1 MTDPGGKNHHMI
13 NPLNLVTLSL
23 TFLAAFLLAGCSTA
37 EANFAPDSAFN
48 RSSPLIVQDNTD
60 TGKAIEAELLAK
72 GFNVFASGAKD
83 AAAPAGQTFIARLVV
98 RRSWRGVVT
107 GVVPGTITP
116 TIADAQTGAVAATAS
131 YDLGTMSYNSTRD
144 AAKAVV
150 AALTAKVR

>member
-1 MTDPGGKNHHMI
+1 MTNRLK
-13 NPLNLVTLSL
+13 LVTLSL
-23 TFLAAFLLAGCSTA
+23 ALLAAFMLAGCSTA
-37 EANFAPDSAFN
+37 QANFAPDTTFN

-72 GFNVFASGAKD
+72 GFNIFASGAKD
-83 AAAPAGQTFIARLVV
+83 TAAPAGQTFIARLVV

-107 GVVPGTITP
+107 GVVPGTITL
-116 TIADAQTGAVAATAS
+116 TIADARTGAVAATAS

-150 AALTAKVR
+150 AALAAKVR

>member
-1 MTDPGGKNHHMI
+1 MTNRLK
-13 NPLNLVTLSL
+13 LVTLSL
-23 TFLAAFLLAGCSTA
+23 ALLAAFMLAGCSTA
-37 EANFAPDSAFN
+37 QANFAPDTTFN

-72 GFNVFASGAKD
+72 GFNIFASGAKD
-83 AAAPAGQTFIARLVV
+83 TAAPAGQTFIARLVI

-107 GVVPGTITP
+107 GVVPGTITL
-116 TIADAQTGAVAATAS
+116 TIADARTGAVAATAS

-150 AALTAKVR
+150 AALAAKVR

>member
-1 MTDPGGKNHHMI
+1 MI

-107 GVVPGTITP
+107 GVVPGTITL
-116 TIADAQTGAVAATAS
+116 TIADARTGAVAATAS
-131 YDLGTMSYNSTRD
+131 YDLGSMSYNSTRD
-144 AAKAVV
+144 AAKAVA
-150 AALTAKVR
+150 AALDAKVR

>member
-1 MTDPGGKNHHMI
+1 MTNPDGKNHLMI
-13 NPLNLVTLSL
+13 NRLSLITLSL
-23 TFLAAFLLAGCSTA
+23 ALLASLILAGCSTA
-37 EANFAPDSAFN
+37 EANFAPNTAFN

-60 TGKAIEAELLAK
+60 TGKAIEAELMAK

-107 GVVPGTITP
+107 GVVPGTITV
-116 TIADAQTGAVAATAS
+116 TISDAKTGAVAATAS
-131 YDLGTMSYNSTRD
+131 YDLGSMSYNSTRD

-150 AALTAKVR
+150 AALAAKVR

>member
-1 MTDPGGKNHHMI
+1 MINPDGKNHLMI
-13 NPLNLVTLSL
+13 NRLNLITLSL
-23 TFLAAFLLAGCSTA
+23 ALLASLILAGCSTA
-37 EANFAPDSAFN
+37 EANFAPDTAFK

-72 GFNVFASGAKD
+72 GFNIFAGGAKD
-83 AAAPAGQTFIARLVV
+83 AAAPTGQTFIARLVV

-107 GVVPGTITP
+107 GVVPGTITL

-131 YDLGTMSYNSTRD
+131 YDLGSMSYNSTRD

-150 AALTAKVR
+150 AALASKVR